1 MEALAKK
8 CGGKVMKKPITFDV
22 TPGYSRLTPNA
33 IKLVNMTLPP
43 HTQFLALLRDP
54 LELKKSRRVMHAC
67 IRGTPHNNCT
77 MTEDSPDDAIWT
89 DKFAIHLEMWRNV
102 VGRHRLKTVLFDR
115 LVDEP
120 LETLNNVLDMV
131 RRCLNAHQ
139 CAKAPPLHQ
148 CTTVAPMHHCT
159 VAPMHQCTAAPM
171 RQCTNPPMHQCTT
184 ASPHQCTNAGRRL
197 ADDGAARC
205 AQAAAPGG
213 GVPV

>member
-1 MEALAKK
+1 
-8 CGGKVMKKPITFDV
+8 
-22 TPGYSRLTPNA
+22 
-33 IKLVNMTLPP
+33 
-43 HTQFLALLRDP
+43 
-54 LELKKSRRVMHAC
+54 
-67 IRGTPHNNCT
+67 

-131 RRCLNAHQ
+131 RRCPNAQ
-139 CAKAPPLHQ
+139 L
-148 CTTVAPMHHCT
+148 
-159 VAPMHQCTAAPM
+159 

-184 ASPHQCTNAGRRL
+184 ASPHQCTNAGRGL

-205 AQAAAPGG
+205 AQAAAP
-213 GVPV
+213 